1 MLSLRGA
8 LEDKLP
14 GLLRGLLCSLG
25 MALISIQA
33 ASAEVSI
40 ADALERYRLGD
51 PAMFAFLAGN
61 LNGLIWANADLESG
75 RNAKLF
81 CVPPAVDLSVQRV
94 VEVTTKHLNE
104 APTDKIRPMGS
115 VILQSLK
122 EAFPCH

>member
-1 MLSLRGA
+1 
-8 LEDKLP
+8 
-14 GLLRGLLCSLG
+14 

-40 ADALERYRLGD
+40 TDALERYRLGD

-104 APTDKIRPMGS
+104 APTDKTRPMGS
-115 VILQSLK
+115 VVLQSLK
-122 EAFPCH
+122 EAFPCQ